1 MKREDKGQNERD
13 SLCPEHC
20 FPMQMCHRVLL
31 ASDPTGWGCIS
42 HRAFCDPEKANEK
55 MCFSV
60 IQTVSI
66 SCQSF
71 FKWATNLPG
80 VFLPLTNKTLRLPFL
95 WALSNQRVMGPDA
108 NSKPLSQ
115 RQPRSAISLPPNK
128 SPSLEANPGFL
139 TQADEAVQWFLT
151 HFKIASWQYFRLNSP
166 LCQAMTL
173 MRWSMTKLHQV

>member
-1 MKREDKGQNERD
+1 MHTWQSIKTPNRMKRADKGRNERD

-80 VFLPLTNKTLRLPFL
+80 VFLPLTNKNIDCPFCEPCPIKGS
-95 WALSNQRVMGPDA
+95 WGPMPIQ
-108 NSKPLSQ
+108 SRCHKGSPTRPSHSLLTSHPHWKP
-115 RQPRSAISLPPNK
+115 
-128 SPSLEANPGFL
+128 
-139 TQADEAVQWFLT
+139 TQDF
-151 HFKIASWQYFRLNSP
+151 
-166 LCQAMTL
+166 
-173 MRWSMTKLHQV
+173 